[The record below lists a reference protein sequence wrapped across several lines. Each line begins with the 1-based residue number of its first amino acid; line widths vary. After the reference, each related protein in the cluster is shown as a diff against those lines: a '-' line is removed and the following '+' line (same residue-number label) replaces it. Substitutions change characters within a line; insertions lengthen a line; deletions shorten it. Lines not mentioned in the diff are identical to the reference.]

1 MLISLRTPG
10 GGGYGQNIAVFGETG
25 DVQALGEAHEV
36 ASASTD
42 MWYNGEI
49 NSFLPSYYGEENP
62 DFSNFDAW
70 GHFSQ
75 MVWKSTEEIG
85 CASQYCDAG
94 TIFSGFGS
102 WFTVCNYGPEGM
114 FLSLNPCM
122 KNIC

>member
-1 MLISLRTPG
+1 MLISLFRGPG

-25 DVQALGEAHEV
+25 NVKALGEAHEI
-36 ASASTD
+36 AQASTD

-49 NSFLPSYYGEENP
+49 GSFLPSYYGQANP

-75 MVWKSTEEIG
+75 IVWKSTEEIG
-85 CASQYCDAG
+85 CASQYCGAG
-94 TIFSGFGS
+94 TIFDGFGS

-114 FLSLNPCM
+114 YSILCQ
-122 KNIC
+122 